1 MPFVKHLTVV
11 GSIVLDNTYL
21 VQKFCV
27 CVLLLDWAVIIAMEG
42 IQILLYIV
50 VAWVLGCHK

>member
-50 VAWVLGCHK
+50 VA